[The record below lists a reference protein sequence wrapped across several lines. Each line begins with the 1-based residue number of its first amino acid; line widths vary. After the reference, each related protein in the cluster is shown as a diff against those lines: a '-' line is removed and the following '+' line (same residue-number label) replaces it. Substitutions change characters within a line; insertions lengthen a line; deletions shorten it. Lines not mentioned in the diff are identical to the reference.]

1 MQTEEEKMLNFMR
14 AMREEFGEYEFRV
27 TTANGTRLRSENF
40 KFKEGYREV
49 IPATPPKPT
58 AKKR

>member
-1 MQTEEEKMLNFMR
+1 M
-14 AMREEFGEYEFRV
+14 EEFGDCEFRV

-40 KFKEGYREV
+40 KFKEGYREI
-49 IPATPPKPT
+49 IPATPPKSI